1 MESYAL
7 FRKPGELDYTE
18 MVQTSGEPMRF
29 DSVEALNGHSGFVIA
44 PFAVTCDCPVLLLQP
59 DKIVKRAFPPMQGY
73 DFAPEGNVEKR
84 ISLRDDYARDFSSFH
99 SRIAEG
105 KFSKI
110 VLARQSV
117 DVIGNPEPPRRLFER
132 ACHLYSNMFVA
143 LVSTPLSGTWLT
155 ATPELLLE
163 SEGDEYHT
171 IALAGT
177 MGLWG
182 RTLWNEKNKNEQQYV
197 ASYIEECISEFSHE
211 CSCHGPYTVS
221 AGDVCHLRTDFSFSL
236 KDKAQLGDFLAKLH
250 PTPAVC
256 GLPKSATIDFIL
268 ENESVARR

>member
-7 FRKPGELDYTE
+7 FRKPGELEYTE

-29 DSVEALNGHSGFVIA
+29 DSVEALNGHNGFVIA
-44 PFAVTCDCPVLLLQP
+44 PFAVTCECPVLLLQP

-73 DFAPEGNVEKR
+73 DFAPEGNVEQR

-132 ACHLYSNMFVA
+132 ACHMYSNMFVA

-221 AGDVCHLRTDFSFSL
+221 AGDV
-236 KDKAQLGDFLAKLH
+236 
-250 PTPAVC
+250 
-256 GLPKSATIDFIL
+256 
-268 ENESVARR
+268 

>member
-1 MESYAL
+1 MDSHAF
-7 FRKPGELDYTE
+7 FRKPGELASTE
-18 MVQTSGEPMRF
+18 TVQTSGEPMRF

-73 DFAPEGNVEKR
+73 DFAPDGNVEKR
-84 ISLRDDYARDFSSFH
+84 ISLRDDYARDFSSLH

-143 LVSTPLSGTWLT
+143 LVSTPVSGTHVK
-155 ATPELLLE
+155 AVPQ
-163 SEGDEYHT
+163 GDT
-171 IALAGT
+171 VTALARIVHSGS
-177 MGLWG
+177 
-182 RTLWNEKNKNEQQYV
+182 TLHVWNVDITDTSGQLIST
-197 ASYIEECISEFSHE
+197 ASVTNYII
-211 CSCHGPYTVS
+211 
-221 AGDVCHLRTDFSFSL
+221 
-236 KDKAQLGDFLAKLH
+236 DKK
-250 PTPAVC
+250 
-256 GLPKSATIDFIL
+256 K
-268 ENESVARR
+268 